1 MKHILLLLTVLF
13 TANFAEARSAHQVL
27 RMPSSGNIPQYGA
40 VDLSQSAA
48 VTGILPNANTTATS
62 SNTSSTIVLRDGSGN
77 FSCGTITGALS
88 GNATTS
94 TSLAANPTDCG
105 ADTFATTIDA
115 SGNLTCAQVSL
126 TAAVTGTLPVANGGT
141 GAASFTANYVLLG
154 NGTSAFQTVA
164 PGTSG
169 NVLTSNGTTWTSAA
183 PSAGT
188 GLLNASFTLEGA
200 VVPYTTIGGVHYQT
214 GAQSLTAV
222 YISALNSGSSGSTQI
237 RVNQY
242 RSGSLFNSATASL
255 SASSGNPAGANP
267 SLSGTLSLL
276 AGDIITVDVVSVA
289 GGTPETL
296 TVEY

>member
-1 MKHILLLLTVLF
+1 MKNFILFLMLILTSN
-13 TANFAEARSAHQVL
+13 AHARSAYQSY
-27 RMPSSGNIPQYGA
+27 RMPSSGNTPGWGA
-40 VDLSQSAA
+40 IDLSQSAA
-48 VTGILPNANTTATS
+48 RTGILPNANTTADS
-62 SNTSSTIVLRDGSGN
+62 ANTASAIVARDGSGN
-77 FSCGTITGALS
+77 FAANIITAALS
-88 GNATTS
+88 GNAS
-94 TSLAANPTDCG
+94 TATALASNPTDCG
-105 ADTFATTIDA
+105 ANTFATTIDA
-115 SGNLTCAQVSL
+115 SGNLTCSAVSL
-126 TAAVTGTLPVANGGT
+126 SAAVTGTLPVANGGT
-141 GAASFTANYVLLG
+141 GATSFTANNVLLG
-154 NGTSAFQTVA
+154 NGTSAFQVVA

-183 PSAGT
+183 PSVGT

-214 GAQSLTAV
+214 GTQSLTAV

-242 RSGSLFNSATASL
+242 RSGSLLNSATASL